1 MRKRI
6 IDEIPRTP
14 PLPAGEGWLDLD
26 TLALVE
32 VTSEEAEHPVESALV
47 EGGGSGWRAAR
58 PGEQVVRVV
67 FDEPQSLSRVR
78 LLFEEE
84 SRGRTQEFVLRW
96 SPDGGRTYR
105 DVVRQQYTFSPPGTT
120 REAEEYR
127 VALDGVTALELRI
140 IPDIDGGD
148 ARASLK
154 LLRLA

>member
-6 IDEIPRTP
+6 INESPRTSP
-14 PLPAGEGWLDLD
+14 PPADEGWLDLD

-32 VTSEEAEHPVESALV
+32 VTSEDAEHPVESALG
-47 EGGGSGWRAAR
+47 EGNGSGWRAAR

-67 FDEPQSLSRVR
+67 FDDPQSLARIR

-84 SRGRTQEFVLRW
+84 GRGRTQEFVLRW

-105 DVVRQQYTFSPPGTT
+105 EVVRQQYTFSPPGTVA
-120 REAEEYR
+120 EVEEYR
-127 VALDGVTALELRI
+127 VDLDGVTALELRV
-140 IPDIDGGD
+140 IPDIGGGD